1 MCSTGGVPRPSPV
14 RDAVLR
20 LIQREHGVTLDELAQ
35 QLRATGTAA
44 DFSSVFRAVGHLQ
57 RQGLVVRVDFGDG
70 AARYEVGG
78 EHHEHVR
85 CGDCGAVRA
94 LPGCLLEDVRG
105 LVESATGYE
114 VLTHAVV
121 LAGRC
126 PDCRA
131 GTRGR
136 P

>member
-1 MCSTGGVPRPSPV
+1 
-14 RDAVLR
+14 
-20 LIQREHGVTLDELAQ
+20 HGLTLDVVAQ

-70 AARYEVGG
+70 ATRYEVEG

-85 CGDCGAVRA
+85 CVDCGTVRA
-94 LPGCLLEDVRG
+94 LPGCLLEDVRD
-105 LVESATGYE
+105 LVESATGFD
-114 VLTHAVV
+114 VLTHSVV

-126 PDCRA
+126 PTCQL
-131 GTRGR
+131 GGES
-136 P
+136 PS